1 MLEHMNTEKDSVGR
15 VLRLLE
21 VPSLV
26 AVPVALVACA
36 VAHVEA
42 AAGLTMLVCVV
53 CLGLFACGYER
64 SRPGLRQV
72 MPTVVLG
79 AVAAAGRV
87 LFCPIPDVKPV
98 SAIAILAGA
107 RLGRRNGF
115 MVGAIAALASNM
127 FFGQG
132 PWTPWQMYAWG
143 MVGYWGGVLGERG
156 LLDSVGVRMAYG
168 FGSAMLY
175 GLMLNSWYV
184 VGYVNPITWANVVAA
199 FVAGFPLDA
208 VHGISTCVFLQLIWV
223 PWGARV
229 ERAVRAY
236 GLR

>member
-36 VAHVEA
+36 VARVEA

-132 PWTPWQMYAWG
+132 PWTPW
-143 MVGYWGGVLGERG
+143 
-156 LLDSVGVRMAYG
+156 
-168 FGSAMLY
+168 
-175 GLMLNSWYV
+175 
-184 VGYVNPITWANVVAA
+184 
-199 FVAGFPLDA
+199 
-208 VHGISTCVFLQLIWV
+208 
-223 PWGARV
+223 
-229 ERAVRAY
+229 
-236 GLR
+236 

>member
-1 MLEHMNTEKDSVGR
+1 MGR
-15 VLRLLE
+15 RELLSALE
-21 VPSLV
+21 VPALV
-26 AVPVALVACA
+26 AVPAVLLACA
-36 VAHVEA
+36 VAHVES
-42 AAGLTMLVCVV
+42 AAGLTVLVVLLCV
-53 CLGLFACGYER
+53 GLFLASYER

-87 LFCPIPDVKPV
+87 LFAPIPDVKPV

-132 PWTPWQMYAWG
+132 SWTAWQMYGWG
-143 MVGYWGGVLGERG
+143 LVGYLGGVLGDHGALERRAG
-156 LLDSVGVRMAYG
+156 LVAWG
-168 FGSAMLY
+168 FMSAMLY
-175 GLMLNSWYV
+175 GLILNSWYV
-184 VGYVNPITWANVVAA
+184 VGYVNPITPATVVAA
-199 FVAGFPLDA
+199 FAAGFPLDA
-208 VHGISTCVFLQLIWV
+208 VHGVATVAFLLLIWG
-223 PWGARV
+223 PWGRRI
-229 ERAVRAY
+229 ERAIRAY